1 MALTVP
7 PQISVIWQENELAF
21 VFFNLTLSSIMKW
34 LHSTSKEKDMDS
46 KHVIASIYI
55 KFVFQNLL
63 ILISEQTANKQT

>member
-1 MALTVP
+1 
-7 PQISVIWQENELAF
+7 
-21 VFFNLTLSSIMKW
+21 MKW

-46 KHVIASIYI
+46 KHVIASIYIYMFASIYI